1 MVLNPCV
8 AHRGWSGS
16 APENTL
22 AAIRLA
28 LNDEA
33 IEMIEVDV
41 QLTKDAVPVLMHDFT
56 LERTTNGTGM
66 VRDYTFEELQQLDA
80 GSWFDPQFSGE
91 KIPTL
96 EEVLQLTKGRVIL
109 NIELKKMGLVDDAL
123 EQKVVTLIQKHNMH
137 ADVVVTSFNHW
148 AVKEVKQLDPQVKVG
163 IIVYGQPTLI
173 VEQMEEVGADVLALA
188 YPYLN
193 DELIKQ
199 VLSHEKEVVSWT
211 VDELDLMQRIA
222 NLDPAIKICTNRPE
236 VWKQLKQA
244 SLEGH
249 REA

>member
-1 MVLNPCV
+1 
-8 AHRGWSGS
+8 
-16 APENTL
+16 
-22 AAIRLA
+22 
-28 LNDEA
+28 
-33 IEMIEVDV
+33 MIEVDV

-96 EEVLQLTKGRVIL
+96 EEVLELTKGRVIL

-137 ADVVVTSFNHW
+137 ADVVVILFNHW

-163 IIVYGQPTLI
+163 IIV
-173 VEQMEEVGADVLALA
+173 
-188 YPYLN
+188 
-193 DELIKQ
+193 
-199 VLSHEKEVVSWT
+199 
-211 VDELDLMQRIA
+211 
-222 NLDPAIKICTNRPE
+222 
-236 VWKQLKQA
+236 
-244 SLEGH
+244 
-249 REA
+249 